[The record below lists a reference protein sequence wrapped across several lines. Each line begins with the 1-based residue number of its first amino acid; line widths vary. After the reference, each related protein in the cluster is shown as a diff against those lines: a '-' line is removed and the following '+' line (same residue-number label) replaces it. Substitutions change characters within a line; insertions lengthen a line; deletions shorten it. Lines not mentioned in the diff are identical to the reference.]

1 MKKNLKE
8 KRWNYCRIWNGG
20 KNKTAVRDW
29 AHLLMSWKINLLF
42 GEGTVLIMTAIWV
55 TQTNKNRIWD
65 LYAVIN
71 ANKVKR
77 TIQRVFAM
85 ISLSYHNQRL
95 AEVLN
100 RGCLL
105 FWDIKFFITNLR
117 ETEERRVYFRAALVH
132 RYWLEPNT
140 FTAKSH
146 GNISVVANVFFT
158 PFKTRVSCE
167 PDEYLKSTMV

>member
-1 MKKNLKE
+1 MTKMKKNLKE

-20 KNKTAVRDW
+20 RNKTAVRDW

-42 GEGTVLIMTAIWV
+42 GEGTVLTMTAIWV

-71 ANKVKR
+71 TNKVKR

-100 RGCLL
+100 RGLFALL
-105 FWDIKFFITNLR
+105 GHKILPNKFTRDRRATCVFSCCPCPQILTGTKYIYCKVARQYLR
-117 ETEERRVYFRAALVH
+117 CR
-132 RYWLEPNT
+132 
-140 FTAKSH
+140 
-146 GNISVVANVFFT
+146 
-158 PFKTRVSCE
+158 
-167 PDEYLKSTMV
+167 

>member
-1 MKKNLKE
+1 MTKMKKNLKE

-20 KNKTAVRDW
+20 RNKTAVRDW

-42 GEGTVLIMTAIWV
+42 GEGTVLIMTIWV

-65 LYAVIN
+65 LYAVRN

-85 ISLSYHNQRL
+85 ISLSYQRL

-100 RGCLL
+100 RGLFALL
-105 FWDIKFFITNLR
+105 GHKILHNKFARDRRATCVFSCCPCPQILTGTRYISCKVARQYLR
-117 ETEERRVYFRAALVH
+117 CR
-132 RYWLEPNT
+132 
-140 FTAKSH
+140 
-146 GNISVVANVFFT
+146 
-158 PFKTRVSCE
+158 
-167 PDEYLKSTMV
+167 